1 MTTLTITRGLP
12 GSGKTTWAKAWA
24 YNQQAPKP
32 VRVNRDDTRF
42 LLYGKYSG
50 LSFPEEQMVTKIQ
63 QGQATQML
71 TEGFDVIIDD
81 TNLNAK
87 TVKGWQRLAQANN
100 ARFQNVDF
108 PMGADECKKRVR
120 RRVTEFGGRNV
131 PDDVIDKM
139 HNKYLRTGFPSIVPL
154 EAPEALAEVYKPRPD
169 LRSAYLFDVDG
180 TLTTG
185 PHNRSPY
192 DWDKVGQDKVNEPV
206 AALLAALKPDAR
218 IIVVSGRD
226 GSCHHQTYRWLVENQ
241 IWFDQLH
248 MREAGDTRKD
258 AIVKAEIFNREIRNK
273 WNVLG
278 VFDDRNQVVEFW
290 RSIGL
295 TCFQVAEGKF

>member
-1 MTTLTITRGLP
+1 
-12 GSGKTTWAKAWA
+12 
-24 YNQQAPKP
+24 
-32 VRVNRDDTRF
+32 
-42 LLYGKYSG
+42 
-50 LSFPEEQMVTKIQ
+50 MVTKIQ

>member
-1 MTTLTITRGLP
+1 LP
-12 GSGKTTWAKAWA
+12 GSGKTSWAKSWI
-24 YNQQAPKP
+24 YNQKAPRP

-50 LSFPEEQMVTKIQ
+50 LTFPEEEQVTKIQ
-63 QGQATQML
+63 QGQATMML
-71 TEGFDVIIDD
+71 TWGFDVIIDD

-87 TVKGWQRLAQANN
+87 TVKGWQHLAQANGS
-100 ARFQNVDF
+100 RFQNVDF
-108 PMGADECKKRVR
+108 PMEVDECKKRVASR
-120 RRVTEFGGRNV
+120 LWRGGRFV

-139 HNKYLRTGFPSIVPL
+139 HNKYLRTGFPEIKPL
-154 EAPEALAEVYKPRPD
+154 EPQKALAEVYKPRPD

-180 TLTTG
+180 TLTRG

-206 AALLAALKPDAR
+206 VALLAALKPTAH

-226 GSCHHQTYRWLVENQ
+226 GACRSQTYRWLVENQ

-248 MREAGDTRKD
+248 MREAGDSRKD
-258 AIVKAEIFNREIRNK
+258 AVIKAEIFDREIRNRY
-273 WNVLG
+273 NVLG
-278 VFDDRNQVVEFW
+278 VFDDRQQVVDFW
-290 RSIGL
+290 RRSLGL
-295 TCFQVAEGKF
+295 TVFQVAEGKF